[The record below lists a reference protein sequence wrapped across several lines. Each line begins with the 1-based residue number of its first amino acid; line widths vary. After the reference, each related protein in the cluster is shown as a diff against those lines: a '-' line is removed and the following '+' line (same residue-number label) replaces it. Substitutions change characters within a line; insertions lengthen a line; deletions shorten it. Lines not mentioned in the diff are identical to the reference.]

1 MTAAT
6 ETPTREVIG
15 LFAGRDSLEAAV
27 KALTAVGF
35 ERSELS
41 LLSSHQSIDAAG
53 KPGEPWKE
61 ALSALV
67 GELKYEGPLV
77 ASGAIFLAG
86 GTIAATIAGLVG
98 AATAGVAA
106 KELLDEI
113 TSTPHTEDFARSLEA
128 GSVILWV
135 RAEDETRER
144 TATSILEE
152 NGGANVHTHEIKP
165 RN

>member
-1 MTAAT
+1 MTDAT

-27 KALTAVGF
+27 TALTAAGF

-53 KPGEPWKE
+53 KPGEPWKDV
-61 ALSALV
+61 LSALV

-98 AATAGVAA
+98 AATAGIAA

-113 TSTPHTEDFARSLEA
+113 TSTPHTEGFARSLEA
-128 GSVILWV
+128 GSIILWV

-144 TATSILEE
+144 TAASILEE
-152 NGGANVHTHEIKP
+152 NGGANVHAHELKP

>member
-1 MTAAT
+1 M
-6 ETPTREVIG
+6 
-15 LFAGRDSLEAAV
+15 
-27 KALTAVGF
+27 
-35 ERSELS
+35 
-41 LLSSHQSIDAAG
+41 
-53 KPGEPWKE
+53 
-61 ALSALV
+61 
-67 GELKYEGPLV
+67 

-144 TATSILEE
+144 KAASILDE

>member
-1 MTAAT
+1 VTAAT

-27 KALTAVGF
+27 KALTAAGF

-53 KPGEPWKE
+53 KPGEPWKDV
-61 ALSALV
+61 LSALV

-86 GTIAATIAGLVG
+86 GAVAATIAGLVG
-98 AATAGVAA
+98 AATAGIAA

-144 TATSILEE
+144 TAVSILEE

>member
-1 MTAAT
+1 MTDAT

-27 KALTAVGF
+27 TALTAAGF

-53 KPGEPWKE
+53 KPGEPWKDV
-61 ALSALV
+61 LSALV

-98 AATAGVAA
+98 AATAGIAA

-113 TSTPHTEDFARSLEA
+113 TSTPHTEDFARAVDA

-135 RAEDETRER
+135 RIDPDHDGAEDKAR
-144 TATSILEE
+144 AILEK
-152 NGGANVHTHEIKP
+152 NGATNIHMHMPK
-165 RN
+165 